1 MPVEVNGMSR
11 TFQDR
16 DFLVWEVYP
25 SGGRHGF
32 PSRPHVIFH
41 CLTQPNRRPRQIEL
55 GSDEAD
61 AQRRVVEMRDA
72 ELLAL
77 LENATEIP

>member
-1 MPVEVNGMSR
+1 MSR

-16 DFLVWEVYP
+16 NFLVWEVYP

-32 PSRPHVIFH
+32 SDDPHVIFH
-41 CLTQPNRRPRQIEL
+41 CLTQQDIRPRYTDL
-55 GSDEAD
+55 GTDEAD
-61 AQRRVVEMRDA
+61 AQRRITTMTDA

-77 LENATEIP
+77 LENAADIP